1 MPDSMPPSFSDKRRE
16 ERLAVQSFTLPFLG
30 SREEDHQSFQYLLLD
45 TSEHG
50 ASIAIP
56 KWALARE
63 RLNQND
69 TVNLHVPFRVHDET
83 YDQGQVKWTKWQ
95 DDYDAQVCGIKLEKA
110 APPIY
115 PIFITLDH
123 ADVEISLGDFA
134 RTSGLLLS
142 VLKDAYLLK
151 KGVGVYL
158 EHLIPYSSRVAEYSR
173 QDFAQLREMLFEDI
187 YRRVRGHE
195 EGLQALFN
203 QVQAEQI
210 SEAQAAAF
218 LDLEALRELVESEL
232 YFGLFE
238 TAFESELL
246 TQLIRAIKNLEKRLY
261 YNYNTMVMIYLRSL
275 E

>member
-1 MPDSMPPSFSDKRRE
+1 MSDPASPSFNDKRRE
-16 ERLAVQSFTLPFLG
+16 ERLAVQSLTLPFLG

-45 TSEHG
+45 TSQHG

-63 RLNQND
+63 RLNKND
-69 TVNLHVPFRVHDET
+69 VINLHVPFRLHDET
-83 YDQGQVKWTKWQ
+83 FDQGRVMWARWQ
-95 DDYDAQVCGIKLEKA
+95 DEYDAQVCGIKLEEA
-110 APPIY
+110 APLIY
-115 PIFITLDH
+115 PIFITLGR
-123 ADVEISLGDFA
+123 AGASVSLEDFNQA
-134 RTSGLLLS
+134 SGLLAD

-173 QDFAQLREMLFEDI
+173 QDFAQLREVLFEDI
-187 YRRVRGHE
+187 YQRVREHAKGLE
-195 EGLQALFN
+195 DLFDKVRVEGL
-203 QVQAEQI
+203 

-238 TAFESELL
+238 TTFESELL
-246 TQLIRAIKNLEKRLY
+246 SQLIKAIKNLEKRLY
-261 YNYNTMVMIYLRSL
+261 YNYNTVVMIYLRSMG
-275 E
+275 